1 MENDYGKI
9 LTQKINNFSKKP
21 FYIYI
26 ITFLSLLSILSIYI
40 RTFLLDYTVFN
51 FINLGIGIFA
61 FFLVITKIKVKE
73 TTNLS
78 NKSII
83 FILIGILTYNIVFG
97 MIGFPIIPLI
107 PNSFSDNILLFF

>member
-26 ITFLSLLSILSIYI
+26 

-61 FFLVITKIKVKE
+61 SFLVITKIKVKE